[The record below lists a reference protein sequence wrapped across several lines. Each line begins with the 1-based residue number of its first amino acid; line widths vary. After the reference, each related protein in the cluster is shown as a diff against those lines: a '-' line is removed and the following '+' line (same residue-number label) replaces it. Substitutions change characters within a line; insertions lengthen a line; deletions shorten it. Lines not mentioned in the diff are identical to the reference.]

1 LINLDDLRGHSAL
14 SLLENYEGINPYILK
29 LKHEYKK
36 NKKLLLTDNQS
47 KYIVQNHDREP
58 QMINRVINITEY
70 LGLELQKQDALS
82 FVPQRILIEFILAET
97 EKTFHVY
104 GKLNR
109 NQQSSKMYWLPKTQV
124 TDDPYFE
131 PINVDV
137 DFTRYNDI
145 LAKQGKKLYQHQEEG
160 VKFLLSRNGCILGD
174 GMGMGKL
181 EVTSNQVFTPNGRRK
196 IGDLKV
202 GDQIIGSNGK
212 ACNII
217 GVFPQGVKDLYK
229 VTFNDGYSIL
239 VGKEHL
245 WTVSSCNSG
254 ENSKTRENKY
264 RTLSTEQ
271 MLDENLTLE
280 LKGTGRNG
288 KKPYKF
294 KTYYKQ
300 KNGNSKWQIPIV
312 KPIEFENNDTLPI
325 EPYLLGLA
333 LGDGHFTKSSAIAI
347 QLHKDDFD
355 ELFEGIL
362 LTEHKTDGNKRKAY
376 INNHNSDIKDL
387 KLEHTRSETKFIPEI
402 YKYSSIENRLAILQG
417 LMDTDGHCM
426 KSKNDNFNGTEYCTV
441 SERLVDDVAE
451 IVHSLGGIVRK
462 KSKIG
467 KYKKPDGTVVE
478 CRKAYRLN
486 IKMPEQ
492 FNPFRLKRKAVE
504 YNPPKKYKIGRYIKN
519 IEPCGQGE
527 SVCIAVDAP
536 DKLYVTEHAI
546 VTHNTTQSIVAAL
559 ESGAE
564 RILIVAPS
572 STKINWEREIN
583 VFCDDT
589 AIIDGK
595 KFNSAKFTII
605 NFDILKNFHTLT
617 DGKKKKE
624 GEPEKVLIRDLANQ
638 KFDLAIIDE
647 AHYLK
652 NHESIRGKIMVDLS
666 VNYNINRVWL
676 LTGTPVANRPMDFFN
691 LLKIIK
697 SPIAENWKHF
707 AVRYCDGR
715 QFMRTLK
722 NGQRKQIWLT
732 DGASNLEEL
741 AAKTKNIILRRLKTD
756 TLDMPDKVVTP
767 MYHKLDLNGWKMY
780 DLLWDEYMAKRK
792 AEGKKSIESQKDLVE
807 LILLRKF
814 IAMQAIPSTI
824 EMVENAIEMGRKVIV
839 FTSFTEE
846 LEVLANHFG
855 KVSVK
860 HNGPMTT
867 KAKQKSVDDFQNNPK
882 VKVFVGNIKSA
893 GVGITLTE
901 ATVVIFNSFDW
912 VTGNNEQAEDR
923 CVFGGQLVMT
933 NNGYKMIEDI
943 KIGDLVYTHNGN
955 FKKVVNTHT
964 HLERKKTRVDIDAFG
979 CNNKLSL
986 TNDHKVYV
994 YDNKD
999 NEFKWVECGSLD
1011 INTHRMTLKSNNQ
1024 PIKRKEYLDVINY
1037 VDTSFINNHGVKQKN
1052 ARLKELPE
1060 KVVLTNDLLY
1070 AFGFFIAEGWAI
1082 DENVGKSASVNICQ
1096 KIDNKKMHDASVY
1109 IVNIIKESFNLE
1121 SHNEY
1126 IDKNNVKSC
1135 TIYSKNL
1142 AINFNNWFGKGVK
1155 NKQLPDWVDELN
1167 NEQLENL
1174 LEGFY
1179 HGDGYKRKNTQE
1191 AISASPKL
1199 GSQLIRYNANLG
1211 RGVSLKIVDGKYYDI
1226 EYTID
1231 INNKLNRV
1239 YKIGDYITYPIKSLH
1254 ISKPKRGEERVYDLS
1269 VEDDHSFIVG
1279 NYNVHNCFRIGQKND
1294 VNVYYQL
1301 FMDTI
1306 SVRMWE
1312 TLKNKKD
1319 VIDTIM
1325 GDNKLTEEQIT
1336 INLMDEIMNELND

>member
-36 NKKLLLTDNQS
+36 NKKILLTDNQS

-109 NQQSSKMYWLPKTQV
+109 NQPSSKMYWLPKTQV

-145 LAKQGKKLYQHQEEG
+145 LSKQGKKLYQHQEEG

-174 GMGMGKL
+174 GMGMGK
-181 EVTSNQVFTPNGRRK
+181 
-196 IGDLKV
+196 
-202 GDQIIGSNGK
+202 
-212 ACNII
+212 
-217 GVFPQGVKDLYK
+217 
-229 VTFNDGYSIL
+229 SI
-239 VGKEHL
+239 
-245 WTVSSCNSG
+245 
-254 ENSKTRENKY
+254 
-264 RTLSTEQ
+264 
-271 MLDENLTLE
+271 
-280 LKGTGRNG
+280 
-288 KKPYKF
+288 
-294 KTYYKQ
+294 
-300 KNGNSKWQIPIV
+300 
-312 KPIEFENNDTLPI
+312 
-325 EPYLLGLA
+325 
-333 LGDGHFTKSSAIAI
+333 
-347 QLHKDDFD
+347 
-355 ELFEGIL
+355 
-362 LTEHKTDGNKRKAY
+362 
-376 INNHNSDIKDL
+376 
-387 KLEHTRSETKFIPEI
+387 
-402 YKYSSIENRLAILQG
+402 
-417 LMDTDGHCM
+417 
-426 KSKNDNFNGTEYCTV
+426 
-441 SERLVDDVAE
+441 
-451 IVHSLGGIVRK
+451 
-462 KSKIG
+462 
-467 KYKKPDGTVVE
+467 
-478 CRKAYRLN
+478 
-486 IKMPEQ
+486 
-492 FNPFRLKRKAVE
+492 
-504 YNPPKKYKIGRYIKN
+504 
-519 IEPCGQGE
+519 
-527 SVCIAVDAP
+527 
-536 DKLYVTEHAI
+536 
-546 VTHNTTQSIVAAL
+546 QSIVAAL

-846 LEVLANHFG
+846 LEVLADHFG

-923 CVFGGQLVMT
+923 S
-933 NNGYKMIEDI
+933 Y
-943 KIGDLVYTHNGN
+943 
-955 FKKVVNTHT
+955 
-964 HLERKKTRVDIDAFG
+964 
-979 CNNKLSL
+979 
-986 TNDHKVYV
+986 
-994 YDNKD
+994 
-999 NEFKWVECGSLD
+999 
-1011 INTHRMTLKSNNQ
+1011 
-1024 PIKRKEYLDVINY
+1024 
-1037 VDTSFINNHGVKQKN
+1037 
-1052 ARLKELPE
+1052 
-1060 KVVLTNDLLY
+1060 
-1070 AFGFFIAEGWAI
+1070 
-1082 DENVGKSASVNICQ
+1082 
-1096 KIDNKKMHDASVY
+1096 
-1109 IVNIIKESFNLE
+1109 
-1121 SHNEY
+1121 
-1126 IDKNNVKSC
+1126 
-1135 TIYSKNL
+1135 
-1142 AINFNNWFGKGVK
+1142 
-1155 NKQLPDWVDELN
+1155 
-1167 NEQLENL
+1167 
-1174 LEGFY
+1174 
-1179 HGDGYKRKNTQE
+1179 
-1191 AISASPKL
+1191 
-1199 GSQLIRYNANLG
+1199 
-1211 RGVSLKIVDGKYYDI
+1211 
-1226 EYTID
+1226 
-1231 INNKLNRV
+1231 
-1239 YKIGDYITYPIKSLH
+1239 
-1254 ISKPKRGEERVYDLS
+1254 
-1269 VEDDHSFIVG
+1269 
-1279 NYNVHNCFRIGQKND
+1279 RIGQKND

-1319 VIDTIM
+1319 IIDTIM
-1325 GDNKLTEEQIT
+1325 GDNKLSDEEIT

>member
-1 LINLDDLRGHSAL
+1 
-14 SLLENYEGINPYILK
+14 LLENYEGINPYILK

-36 NKKLLLTDNQS
+36 NKKILLTDNQS
-47 KYIVQNHDREP
+47 KYIVRNHDREP

-104 GKLNR
+104 GKLNK
-109 NQQSSKMYWLPKTQV
+109 NQPSSKMYWLPKTQV

-145 LAKQGKKLYQHQEEG
+145 LSKQGKKLYQHQEEG
-160 VKFLLSRNGCILGD
+160 VKFLLSRNGCILAD

-426 KSKNDNFNGTEYCTV
+426 KSKNDNFSGTEYCTV
-441 SERLVDDVAE
+441 SERLADDVAE

-546 VTHNTTQSIVAAL
+546 VTHNTTQSIIAAL

-595 KFNSAKFTII
+595 KFNTAKFTII

-666 VNYNINRVWL
+666 VNYNINKVWL

-824 EMVENAIEMGRKVIV
+824 EMVENAIEMGRKVII

-923 CVFGGQLVMT
+923 
-933 NNGYKMIEDI
+933 
-943 KIGDLVYTHNGN
+943 
-955 FKKVVNTHT
+955 
-964 HLERKKTRVDIDAFG
+964 
-979 CNNKLSL
+979 S
-986 TNDHKVYV
+986 
-994 YDNKD
+994 
-999 NEFKWVECGSLD
+999 
-1011 INTHRMTLKSNNQ
+1011 
-1024 PIKRKEYLDVINY
+1024 
-1037 VDTSFINNHGVKQKN
+1037 
-1052 ARLKELPE
+1052 
-1060 KVVLTNDLLY
+1060 
-1070 AFGFFIAEGWAI
+1070 
-1082 DENVGKSASVNICQ
+1082 
-1096 KIDNKKMHDASVY
+1096 
-1109 IVNIIKESFNLE
+1109 
-1121 SHNEY
+1121 
-1126 IDKNNVKSC
+1126 
-1135 TIYSKNL
+1135 
-1142 AINFNNWFGKGVK
+1142 
-1155 NKQLPDWVDELN
+1155 
-1167 NEQLENL
+1167 
-1174 LEGFY
+1174 
-1179 HGDGYKRKNTQE
+1179 
-1191 AISASPKL
+1191 
-1199 GSQLIRYNANLG
+1199 
-1211 RGVSLKIVDGKYYDI
+1211 
-1226 EYTID
+1226 
-1231 INNKLNRV
+1231 
-1239 YKIGDYITYPIKSLH
+1239 
-1254 ISKPKRGEERVYDLS
+1254 
-1269 VEDDHSFIVG
+1269 
-1279 NYNVHNCFRIGQKND
+1279 FRIGQKND

-1325 GDNKLTEEQIT
+1325 GDNKLSEEEIT